1 MKSLKKKLLCD
12 KGGGIELTPLPSILH
27 SFPSQGG
34 SAAVQD
40 LCHTPNQETTLLE
53 V

>member
-1 MKSLKKKLLCD
+1 MNTP
-12 KGGGIELTPLPSILH
+12 TPLPSILH

-40 LCHTPNQETTLLE
+40 LCHIPSHETTFLRGNSLE
-53 V
+53 MCWYT